1 MSLRRNG
8 LSSPAEGA
16 SLARVLFPLTG
27 RFDCCGLLVCLGELY
42 AGEGKAQSPQKKRKT
57 PDHAKRRSAPPRY
70 SASCLK
76 TSCMPNSRLPF
87 WAGQTRQRCGAPGPG
102 RPRTPLV
109 RHSRAP
115 AAGGGCRSRAAP
127 RPARRGSRRRGLQR
141 RERPALRAG
150 GRGRK
155 GGPREGGGSGVRAL
169 PELPAAPFALRAKSG
184 RRDGAR
190 RGAVP
195 VRSGCRAP
203 GEWVGRE
210 PCAKGSPPAQG
221 PRSRG
226 SRHSRARRGHVKIIS
241 GPND

>member
-57 PDHAKRRSAPPRY
+57 PDHAKQRSAPPRY

-102 RPRTPLV
+102 RPRTPWSGTAVPRQQAGVAAAAL
-109 RHSRAP
+109 HRAPP
-115 AAGGGCRSRAAP
+115 AAGAAAGVCSAGSAPLSAPGAGAGKGARGKGAGAVSGPSLSYRQRRLRSGQKVAGGMVRGGGCTRAEWMP
-127 RPARRGSRRRGLQR
+127 GSRRV
-141 RERPALRAG
+141 
-150 GRGRK
+150 GRT
-155 GGPREGGGSGVRAL
+155 
-169 PELPAAPFALRAKSG
+169 
-184 RRDGAR
+184 
-190 RGAVP
+190 GAV
-195 VRSGCRAP
+195 R
-203 GEWVGRE
+203 
-210 PCAKGSPPAQG
+210 QG
-221 PRSRG
+221 LSASAGATQPRVPSL
-226 SRHSRARRGHVKIIS
+226 S
-241 GPND
+241 GPPWPRKNHLWAE